1 MTVDHIYEN
10 VKKFIDGLNNVT
22 NIVDDPSGI
31 LGDKINEHKKT
42 IKNLELLKNDFERK
56 QKEIGDK
63 IDIKPGKKSERI
75 KTPVIDP
82 EGPNFPTSY
91 TGQYEIN
98 ALKSIANSPNGTGE
112 AAFRPIE
119 QDSLF
124 NALTFNEISRRFI
137 DAKETIRK
145 YENALNEARAKWFSD
160 YNNRNYR
167 ADYYTAINLG
177 HEARMAL
184 GIVGDLA
191 EKILGKPFEDFVA
204 QLDEAIK
211 VQREQQKTLKAEFER
226 QAKAEAERQAA
237 AKAEAERQAAEKAEA
252 ERQEAARAEAA
263 RQEAARAEA
272 ARQEAARAEAAR
284 QEAARAEAARQE
296 AARAEAARQEAA
308 RAEAARQEAARAEAA
323 RQEAARAEA
332 ARQEAARAEAAR
344 QEAARAEAARQEAAR
359 AEAARQEAARAE
371 AARQEAARAE
381 AARQEAARAEAM
393 RREAAAKAERDRLAF
408 EEARR
413 QNELQMQRHQER
425 LRQEEQARKESQER
439 QRQWDL
445 QRQREAEEQRR
456 QAAADQ
462 ARRDAEQERLR
473 REMDSIRIPGT
484 GNGKRPAPGMPVP
497 QPRPGPVPT
506 PRPNPP
512 SQWRP
517 GYKGFPVVMD
527 MNGDGELD
535 LRILPVVEG
544 TEDSHPVFDW
554 NGDGKRDATA
564 WVGPSDGLLTID
576 LGADTGAPGPDGK
589 INRPEEVAFS
599 LWKSEEQ
606 RLAELKAQG
615 IDDTGRPVTD
625 LEGLRFAF
633 DTNQDNIL
641 DNRDARWSEFRIWQ
655 DFNQN
660 GTADDGELSTM
671 EAEGIA
677 FIDLLPSEQDAKA
690 FPDGSL
696 IAGTSSAKR
705 IDGTSILVGDVALA
719 YRPAS

>member
-1 MTVDHIYEN
+1 MSKVESAPLPPLPGTTVFSLAEKDRVGVHNWIDGRLKYLLTGDGSYWPDGPKMTVDHIYEN

-124 NALTFNEISRRFI
+124 NVLTFNEISRRFI

-252 ERQEAARAEAA
+252 E
-263 RQEAARAEA
+263 
-272 ARQEAARAEAAR
+272 
-284 QEAARAEAARQE
+284 
-296 AARAEAARQEAA
+296 
-308 RAEAARQEAARAEAA
+308 
-323 RQEAARAEA
+323 
-332 ARQEAARAEAAR
+332 RQEAARAEAAR

>member
-252 ERQEAARAEAA
+252 E
-263 RQEAARAEA
+263 
-272 ARQEAARAEAAR
+272 
-284 QEAARAEAARQE
+284 
-296 AARAEAARQEAA
+296 
-308 RAEAARQEAARAEAA
+308 
-323 RQEAARAEA
+323 
-332 ARQEAARAEAAR
+332 RQEAARAEAAR

>member
-1 MTVDHIYEN
+1 MSKVESAPLPPLPGTTVFSLAEKDRVGVHNWIDGRLKYLLTGDGSYWPDGPKMTVDHIYEN

-252 ERQEAARAEAA
+252 E
-263 RQEAARAEA
+263 
-272 ARQEAARAEAAR
+272 
-284 QEAARAEAARQE
+284 
-296 AARAEAARQEAA
+296 
-308 RAEAARQEAARAEAA
+308 
-323 RQEAARAEA
+323 
-332 ARQEAARAEAAR
+332 RQEAARAEAAR